1 MSVISF
7 EEARKQLEK
16 GLGSNAELTQNS
28 VSELAGQLPTEQE
41 RNALLVLA
49 ESHFKG
55 FTTKSTFARKY
66 SDEIAMLACT
76 GMISTHIGGPNWT
89 NFWKITPGGL
99 DFLCFML
106 NEAEDDDEE

>member
-28 VSELAGQLPTEQE
+28 VSERAGQLPTEQE

-55 FTTKSTFARKY
+55 FTTKSTFARKHA
-66 SDEIAMLACT
+66 DEIAMLACS
-76 GMISTHIGGPNWT
+76 GLISNH
-89 NFWKITPGGL
+89 
-99 DFLCFML
+99 
-106 NEAEDDDEE
+106 